1 MGGLFSFDQ
10 KLSPLDFSES
20 SARGKRL
27 QDPAASGSEKDAD
40 VALNGSPAGVAAAA
54 SHHPGAACIT
64 EAAVPTREKDV
75 GTLTRV
81 ADATRDS
88 GGEGLASAKLP

>member
-10 KLSPLDFSES
+10 KLSPPDFSES

-27 QDPAASGSEKDAD
+27 QDPAASGSQVDAN
-40 VALNGSPAGVAAAA
+40 VAFDGGPAGRATAA
-54 SHHPGAACIT
+54 SHHPGAAGLT
-64 EAAVPTREKDV
+64 HAAVPARQKGV

-81 ADATRDS
+81 ADATTDS
-88 GGEGLASAKLP
+88 STESVASAKLP

>member
-1 MGGLFSFDQ
+1 MGGLFSFDKNQ
-10 KLSPLDFSES
+10 EVFPLE
-20 SARGKRL
+20 
-27 QDPAASGSEKDAD
+27 DPAASGSEKDFE
-40 VALNGSPAGVAAAA
+40 VTFNGSPAGVTATA

-64 EAAVPTREKDV
+64 EAAVPTGQEDV